1 MPPLFLTDQR
11 TPSPAEEQRRSS
23 GVWVTSTTRK
33 KTCRMRSTLLTCL
46 SIGLATSLAAFVT
59 GVEASPRAVRTYS
72 PAPLDLRVP
81 LQGKDLLGVPAP
93 TKQAPSDAH
102 QVTQRAFSMIG
113 TPYRWGGTSPKGFDC
128 SGLVKY
134 VYRDVDDVEL
144 PRTPRP
150 APGWP
155 CRCPVG
161 RPVGPC
167 ECGTGGAGPRR
178 IAGCRR
184 RAGAGNRHRHG
195 AAPGREHPGR
205 PGLHLQRQQ

>member
-1 MPPLFLTDQR
+1 
-11 TPSPAEEQRRSS
+11 
-23 GVWVTSTTRK
+23 
-33 KTCRMRSTLLTCL
+33 MRSTLLTCL

-72 PAPLDLRVP
+72 PAPLELRVP

-144 PRTPRP
+144 PRTARAIYQSSNPKVSRGDLQ
-150 APGWP
+150 PGDLVFF
-155 CRCPVG
+155 RIRSRSVDHVG
-161 RPVGPC
+161 IYVGNDRFVH
-167 ECGTGGAGPRR
+167 APRR
-178 IAGCRR
+178 GQKVKVA
-184 RAGAGNRHRHG
+184 NLNDKYWQRHYL
-195 AAPGREHPGR
+195 AAKRVLPETLAKADLPGHRYE
-205 PGLHLQRQQ
+205 